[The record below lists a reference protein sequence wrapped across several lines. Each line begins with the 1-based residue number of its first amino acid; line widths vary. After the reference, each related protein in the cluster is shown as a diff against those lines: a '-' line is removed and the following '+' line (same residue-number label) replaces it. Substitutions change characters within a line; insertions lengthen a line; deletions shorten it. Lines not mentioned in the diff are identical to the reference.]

1 MPSTPWEQLR
11 QTVLSCQ
18 KCPLHTQRN
27 QVVFGSGSLTAPILL
42 VGEAPGFEE
51 DRTGVAFVGK
61 SGQLLEKILTACNF
75 SREKEVFLSNIVRC
89 RPPQNRKPTLQEQ
102 AACLPYLENQ
112 IELLQPKIIVLLG
125 SVALRAFFGPSA
137 RITRDRG
144 TWKEWFGYPVMP
156 TYHPSALLRNPQLKR
171 DAWEDF
177 KKIILKYRLLADPNH
192 YCQYI

>member
-1 MPSTPWEQLR
+1 MNNEQWEQLR
-11 QTVLSCQ
+11 ETVLSCQ
-18 KCPLHTQRN
+18 KCPLQATKHH
-27 QVVFGSGSLTAPILL
+27 VVFGSGSLSASIFL

-61 SGQLLEKILTACNF
+61 SGQLLEKILAACNF

-102 AACLPYLENQ
+102 AACLPYLEKQ
-112 IELLQPKIIVLLG
+112 IALLQPKIIVLLG

-137 RITRDRG
+137 RITRERG
-144 TWKEWFGYPVMP
+144 IWKEWFGYPVLP

-177 KKIILKYRLLADPNH
+177 KKVIVKYRTMVDPDH